1 METLP
6 EIGQRPAD
14 GDDVAFL
21 WELHVATMR
30 GYVERTWGWDEPFQ
44 RDHFH
49 KTFSPEHLR
58 ILTCGG
64 RDIGVLEI
72 HLHPDHLFLARISI
86 LPSHQNR
93 GIGTGIIRPILQ
105 DADER
110 KLPVRL
116 QVLKVN
122 PARLLYERMGFATD
136 TETATHFMMI
146 RPPSS
151 GKSG

>member
-1 METLP
+1 M
-6 EIGQRPAD
+6 
-14 GDDVAFL
+14 AFL

-30 GYVERTWGWDEPFQ
+30 GYVERTWGWDETFQ

-64 RDIGVLEI
+64 RDIGVLET

-86 LPSHQNR
+86 LPSRQNR
-93 GIGTGIIRPILQ
+93 GIGTRIIRPILQ
-105 DADER
+105 DAGER
-110 KLPVRL
+110 NLPVRL

-122 PARLLYERMGFATD
+122 PARFLYERMGFT
-136 TETATHFMMI
+136 TCSETTTHFMMT

-151 GKSG
+151 VKIG